1 MLPAI
6 QIFRN
11 NIQIRQPHT
20 FRLSTIQLDFYYK
33 TIPVVKKKENPDTE
47 ENHTGKILE
56 MRKKGMQ
63 SVEIAK
69 ALGVGLGEVNLV
81 LGLYKG
87 DTDS

>member
-1 MLPAI
+1 
-6 QIFRN
+6 
-11 NIQIRQPHT
+11 
-20 FRLSTIQLDFYYK
+20 
-33 TIPVVKKKENPDTE
+33 
-47 ENHTGKILE
+47 
-56 MRKKGMQ
+56 MRKKVMQ